1 MIYMH
6 AHTMFAVQSKQPW
19 KQCLMSNSMFSTYL
33 GFGILVSFIYVFHG
47 NKLLEDSGK
56 TTCFRNIEWGDA
68 VTGVVGGQMGLQ
80 CLRS

>member
-1 MIYMH
+1 
-6 AHTMFAVQSKQPW
+6 
-19 KQCLMSNSMFSTYL
+19 MSNSMFSTYL

-68 VTGVVGGQMGLQ
+68 VTGVVGGQMGL
-80 CLRS
+80 

>member
-1 MIYMH
+1 MH

-33 GFGILVSFIYVFHG
+33 GFGILVSFISSMG
-47 NKLLEDSGK
+47 TNSWKTQEK

-68 VTGVVGGQMGLQ
+68 VTGVVGVKWILLEVMNI
-80 CLRS
+80 